1 MNVEKELLTIA
12 EFAAAANVSKQAIYS
27 QLETRLKQF
36 VQVVDGVKMLK
47 YEALEKFYLNQ
58 VDTTNK
64 SSFNQ
69 VEQVKNDNSI
79 SEKLIDLLSQQLE
92 IKDKQI
98 EELNKRLAEMSGTI
112 QQQQQLLDQ
121 QHKLTMIEKKV
132 AAAAEPDEAEPE
144 EPQQQN
150 RRTIFNLFKR
160 ERK

>member
-1 MNVEKELLTIA
+1 MNNEKDLLTIA
-12 EFAAAANVSKQAIYS
+12 EFAAAADVSKQAIYS

-121 QHKLTMIEKKV
+121 QQKLTMIEKKV
-132 AAAAEPDEAEPE
+132 AAAAEPDEAEQE